1 LCVRGSTTS
10 PKKSVIVVD
19 LVQEGESVLKKFVGI
34 KESIEKNVEI
44 SEGSL
49 NTIVDIKANIVAIIE
64 EIQYMS
70 ALSFESSTFIV
81 EVEEIADEIAR
92 TQAGLESTLSFFNT
106 TKAPECLMYIPKE
119 KNDSV
124 EDEGIFF

>member
-49 NTIVDIKANIVAIIE
+49 NTIVDMKANIVAIIE

>member
-1 LCVRGSTTS
+1 
-10 PKKSVIVVD
+10 
-19 LVQEGESVLKKFVGI
+19 
-34 KESIEKNVEI
+34 
-44 SEGSL
+44 
-49 NTIVDIKANIVAIIE
+49 
-64 EIQYMS
+64 MS